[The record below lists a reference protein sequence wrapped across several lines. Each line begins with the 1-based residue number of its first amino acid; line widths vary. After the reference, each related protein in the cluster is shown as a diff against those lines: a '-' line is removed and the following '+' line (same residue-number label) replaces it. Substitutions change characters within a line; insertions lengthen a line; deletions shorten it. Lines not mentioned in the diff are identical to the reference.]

1 MKNHGPGSRKGA
13 EPCGRW
19 CLGKKDQPILLYPS
33 TVIIS
38 SAKAR
43 KRKHDSIQC
52 SFKAFFT
59 EVSNTKMSLMAPLQ
73 PTSRGW
79 LSVMNTP
86 LEVGFDGAI
95 WSWRHSCRAS
105 PCWETNQNRNWGRSR
120 SKKRSPTAGI
130 ALKDKHDK
138 RGLQVFL
145 SFIEFNCFPRS
156 DNPCLC
162 FLPDECIHMETC
174 LQFLK
179 SVRFD

>member
-1 MKNHGPGSRKGA
+1 MKNHGSESRKGA

-19 CLGKKDQPILLYPS
+19 CLGKKDQLILLYPS
-33 TVIIS
+33 IVIIS
-38 SAKAR
+38 SSKGQRR
-43 KRKHDSIQC
+43 KKHKFEMLYIQC

-59 EVSNTKMSLMAPLQ
+59 EVSNTKMSLMTPLQ

-145 SFIEFNCFPRS
+145 SLSLIV
-156 DNPCLC
+156 
-162 FLPDECIHMETC
+162 FLVVTTLVCVFSQRNAFTWKPVYS
-174 LQFLK
+174 F
-179 SVRFD
+179 